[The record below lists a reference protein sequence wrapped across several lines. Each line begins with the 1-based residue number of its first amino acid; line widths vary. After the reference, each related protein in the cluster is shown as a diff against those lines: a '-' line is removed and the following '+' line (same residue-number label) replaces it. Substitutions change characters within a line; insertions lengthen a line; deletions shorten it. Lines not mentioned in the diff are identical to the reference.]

1 MRRTFIVAIGTA
13 VALAT
18 AAVAIAVTST
28 SGVSTTTGTFAAGKE
43 KANTRVCTGA
53 DGKTFELTKGHYT
66 GIMAFSPVSDLNG
79 TLRIHAKTTYSTTD
93 SLGYVEGSFRVKDG
107 DSRVSGK
114 LSGTLSGTN
123 FVGFLTGKARG
134 KHARIVGNIS
144 AVFDPKGAGFSGG
157 MLGAGGSTAV
167 MAVIGGPACKGDKS
181 KSDDDDQGK
190 DKRDESSK
198 SGKAT
203 SLEGVLTF
211 GAGAITVTKNGRST
225 ACALDA
231 KSPAITFQNG
241 TKVEIKCEL
250 VNNVLT
256 LRSIK
261 QDD

>member
-1 MRRTFIVAIGTA
+1 M
-13 VALAT
+13 
-18 AAVAIAVTST
+18 
-28 SGVSTTTGTFAAGKE
+28 
-43 KANTRVCTGA
+43 CTGA

-66 GIMAFSPVSDLNG
+66 GTMAFSPVPDLNG

-114 LSGTLSGTN
+114 LYGTLNGTD

-134 KHARIVGNIS
+134 NHARVVGNIS
-144 AVFDPKGAGFSGG
+144 AAFDPKGVGFANGLLGTSG
-157 MLGAGGSTAV
+157 AR
-167 MAVIGGPACKGDKS
+167 AVIGGPACKGDKS

-203 SLEGVLTF
+203 SLEGVLTL